1 MLLQRVLTAVPLGLL
16 AIWFILTR
24 SSESFFYALLVIIA
38 ISGWEW
44 SRLCAYENPVIKVVY
59 GSALVLLAYF
69 IDKEIITGSAVLFNV
84 VVMLSV
90 LVWSIIIYRMSTK
103 DPAAP
108 SDAPSII
115 KMLFGFV
122 ILLPPIIAMYHIHQ
136 MEQGAYWVLYTI
148 SLVWVADTG
157 AYFSGKRFGK
167 VKLAPRL
174 SPGKTREGLYGAI
187 LATELY
193 SLLAG
198 FFFELSFIQLVELM
212 IIAFFATLLSV
223 AGDLFISL
231 LKRERGVKDTGAIL
245 PGHGGILDRV
255 DSVISSA
262 PFFALMLTMIIFNV

>member
-16 AIWFILTR
+16 SIWFILTQP
-24 SSESFFYALLVIIA
+24 SEYFFYALLGIIA

-44 SRLCAYENPVIKVVY
+44 SRLCAYENPVIKLVY
-59 GSALVLLAYF
+59 TALLVLLTYF
-69 IDKEIITGSAVLFNV
+69 LNKELISGSTSLFNAV
-84 VVMLSV
+84 VLLSV
-90 LVWSIIIYRMSTK
+90 FIWSLIIYRMSTK
-103 DPAAP
+103 DPGAA

-115 KMLFGFV
+115 KMLLGFV
-122 ILLPPIIAMYHIHQ
+122 ILLPPVLALYHIHK
-136 MEQGAYWVLYTI
+136 MEQGAYWVLYAI
-148 SLVWVADTG
+148 SLVWAADTG

-187 LATELY
+187 FATEIY

-198 FFFELSFIQLVELM
+198 FFFELNFIQFIELL

-223 AGDLFISL
+223 SGDLFISL

-245 PGHGGILDRV
+245 PGHGGVLDRV
-255 DSVISSA
+255 DSIISSA
-262 PFFALMLTMIIFNV
+262 PFFALMLTMLAFND